1 MEFVDQPTSEQN
13 ADEFYAET
21 YDDSV
26 PDWPGEMDFY
36 RALAAKVKSDAG
48 TVLEIACGTGRV
60 AIRLAQYGV
69 SVVGLDLSPEMID
82 IVTRK
87 STGLENVRWV
97 EGDMR
102 SFQLG
107 ETLDLAIIPG
117 HAFQNLNTPQD
128 QIACLDCIKRHLNP
142 GGALVIHLDHM
153 NAENVRWLGE
163 LCGEGRGV
171 FKEAER
177 FQHPQTGR
185 QTQAS
190 RAWSY
195 EPSTQTATVQ
205 TIWEEVDAD
214 GRVLSRVERDPI
226 RLHCVFRFEMEH
238 LLARV
243 GFEIEAVY
251 GDFFRHELGDDS
263 PSMIWVVRKP

>member
-1 MEFVDQPTSEQN
+1 VEFVDQPASEQN
-13 ADEFYAET
+13 ADEFYAQT

-26 PDWPGEMDFY
+26 PDWPGEIDFY
-36 RALAAKVKSDAG
+36 RALAAKVKSNAG
-48 TVLEIACGTGRV
+48 TILEIACGTGRV

-69 SVVGLDLSPEMID
+69 SVVGLDLCPEMID
-82 IVTRK
+82 IATQK

-107 ETLDLAIIPG
+107 ETFDLAIIPG
-117 HAFQNLNTPQD
+117 HAFQNFNSSQD
-128 QIACLDCIKRHLNP
+128 QMACLNCIKRHLNP
-142 GGALVIHLDHM
+142 GGILVIHLDHM
-153 NAENVRWLGE
+153 NAENIRWLGE

-171 FKEAER
+171 FKAAEQ

-185 QTQAS
+185 QTRAS

-205 TIWEEVDAD
+205 TIWEEMDTS
-214 GRVLSRVERDPI
+214 GRILSRVERDPI

-238 LLARV
+238 LLARA
-243 GFEIEAVY
+243 GFEIQAIY
-251 GDFFRHELGDDS
+251 GDFFQHELGDGS
-263 PSMIWVVRKP
+263 PDMIWVVRKP